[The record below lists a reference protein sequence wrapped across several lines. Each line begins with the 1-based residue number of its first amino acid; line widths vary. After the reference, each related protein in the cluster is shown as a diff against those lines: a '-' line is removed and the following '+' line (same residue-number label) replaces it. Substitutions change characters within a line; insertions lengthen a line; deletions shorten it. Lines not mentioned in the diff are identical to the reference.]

1 MQYELWMISHSIEGE
16 IPFHDAGMMAVDVWQ
31 GPMEKSHA
39 A

>member
-1 MQYELWMISHSIEGE
+1 MQHELWMISHSIEGE
-16 IPFHDAGMMAVDVWQ
+16 ILFHDAGMMAVDVWQ

>member
-1 MQYELWMISHSIEGE
+1 MSAEPWMISHSIEGE
-16 IPFHDAGMMAVDVWQ
+16 TLSHDAGMMAVDVWQ

>member
-1 MQYELWMISHSIEGE
+1 MQHELWMIGHSIEVE
-16 IPFHDAGMMAVDVWQ
+16 IPFHDAGMMAVDVWK

>member
-1 MQYELWMISHSIEGE
+1 MQHELWMISHSIEVE
-16 IPFHDAGMMAVDVWQ
+16 ILFHDAGMMAVDIWQ